1 MQQKDT
7 LLYTLM
13 MEGRMN
19 LMHLPAGAISWL
31 WDRPDE
37 QVDAAEALGVKAN
50 EMDNPVVDACLLR
63 ADQNILIVKCRDGQN
78 FNVYPDG
85 GYSHNGDPTDIDG
98 CSCAMGGDVM
108 GGDGMGGEE
117 EGMGFDDDFDAVMS
131 EVPGFDNKAVVPEDM
146 GGDVG
151 GPGSSSTGG
160 MGTGSPYTDMNV
172 GAIDVIPDDG
182 YADGGEP
189 YSDEEMD
196 ELARAVGTM
205 EFSNESHKLDSDRLS
220 LEELIEVRKRAGAY
234 DDNTSGLYAV
244 MYTKSG
250 SEQEIKAHI
259 RADDEED
266 ARAKWKEKYLPDHP
280 DLTII
285 SVKSTG

>member
-31 WDRPDE
+31 WDRPEE

-98 CSCAMGGDVM
+98 CSGAMGGDS
-108 GGDGMGGEE
+108 MGGEE

-146 GGDVG
+146 GGDYG

-172 GAIDVIPDDG
+172 DVIPDDG

-189 YSDEEMD
+189 YTDEEMD
-196 ELARAVGTM
+196 DFARAVGTM

-220 LEELIEVRKRAGAY
+220 FEEVIEARKGAGAY
-234 DDNTSGLYAV
+234 DDNTSGLWEVWYRRPD
-244 MYTKSG
+244 
-250 SEQEIKAHI
+250 SEQEIKAHV
-259 RADDEED
+259 RANDKTD
-266 ARAKWKEKYLPDHP
+266 AFDKWEEKYLSKNPE
-280 DLTII
+280 LVFVKIK
-285 SVKSTG
+285 SVG

>member
-1 MQQKDT
+1 MEQKDT

-31 WDRPDE
+31 WDRPE
-37 QVDAAEALGVKAN
+37 AQTDAAEALGVKAN
-50 EMDNPVVDACLLR
+50 EADNPVVDASLLR
-63 ADQNILIVKCRDGQN
+63 SDQNILLIKCRDGQC

-85 GYSHNGDPTDIDG
+85 GYSHNGEPTDIDG
-98 CSCAMGGDVM
+98 CANAMDGDSM
-108 GGDGMGGEE
+108 GDDD
-117 EGMGFDDDFDAVMS
+117 EGVGFDDNFDAVMS
-131 EVPGFDNKAVVPEDM
+131 EVPGFDNKAAVPEDA

-151 GPGSSSTGG
+151 GPGASATGG
-160 MGTGSPYTDMNV
+160 MGTGSPYTDMSP
-172 GAIDVIPDDG
+172 DFIPDDG

-189 YSDEEMD
+189 YTDEEME

-205 EFSNESHKLDSDRLS
+205 EFSNESYRLDSDRLS
-220 LEELIEVRKRAGAY
+220 YDELVEDKRKKAAAY

-244 MYTKSG
+244 MYRKPG

-259 RADDEED
+259 RADSEED
-266 ARAKWKEKYLPDHP
+266 AKTKWKEKYLSDHP
-280 DLTII
+280 DLVFV
-285 SVKSTG
+285 SVESAG

>member
-31 WDRPDE
+31 WDRPEE
-37 QVDAAEALGVKAN
+37 QIDAAEALGVKAN
-50 EMDNPVVDACLLR
+50 EMDNPVADACLLR

-85 GYSHNGDPTDIDG
+85 GYSHNGEPTDIDG
-98 CSCAMGGDVM
+98 CGCAMGGDV
-108 GGDGMGGEE
+108 MGGEE

-131 EVPGFDNKAVVPEDM
+131 EVPGFDNKAALVDDT

-151 GPGSSSTGG
+151 GPGFSSTGG

-172 GAIDVIPDDG
+172 DVIPDDG

-189 YSDEEMD
+189 YTDEEMD

-205 EFSNESHKLDSDRLS
+205 EFSNEAHKLDTDRLS
-220 LEELIEVRKRAGAY
+220 LDELIEARRKASAY

-244 MYTKSG
+244 MYKRPG

-259 RADDEED
+259 RADSEED
-266 ARAKWKEKYLPDHP
+266 ARDKWEEKYLSDHP
-280 DLTII
+280 DLTVV
-285 SVKSTG
+285 SVKSAG